1 MYLPRPLRQF
11 IYQISFLRENRLIFR
26 EVKHLRK
33 IAILSVIFPLCSAA
47 FEGFGIGFL
56 FAFLQ
61 TLVSNKAEVFKT
73 GIEWFDVFI
82 LGTQGSKDEQL
93 YRVAALIL
101 SSTWIRAGFNYLTAI
116 TMEILKLRVVDR
128 LNRRIFEQLQSVSLS
143 FFTQSQSGELVNIL
157 TTEISRLQQI
167 ISTFNYT
174 LYKVLASVV
183 YIFIL
188 LRMSWQLTFLTGFLF
203 GLITIFISRY
213 NARIREASFPV
224 SEANTRFTA
233 QAIEL
238 INGIRT
244 IQAFATQ
251 DFERK
256 RFYGASTE
264 VVRATTRSLKTLS
277 LIRPLIEGMATTVL
291 VTMIIIGVTIF
302 ATNGTIQ
309 VATLLTFLLVLFR
322 LMPALQEVGSCPAAF
337 SSLQGS
343 LVAVE
348 NLLRTDDKPY
358 LENGFRQFQGLQN
371 SIQFSAVNF
380 GYSPNS
386 LVLKDITF
394 NIEKGQTVALVGG
407 SGAGKTTL
415 ADLIA
420 RFYDPIQGEI
430 LIDGFN
436 FKQYDLTSVR
446 HQMAIVSQDTFIFNA
461 SIRDNIAYGLENI
474 SDAAVIEAARLSNA
488 LEFIQAL
495 PESFET
501 VLGDRGVRVSGGQ
514 RQRLAIARALLRN
527 PEILILD
534 EATSALD
541 SVSERLIQDAIEK
554 LSVGRTVIA
563 IAHRLSTIVR
573 ADKVI
578 VMEQGRI
585 AEQGTYQE
593 LLAQK
598 GRLWNYHQMQNGGEK
613 DEHPVSEPVLLL

>member
-420 RFYDPIQGEI
+420 RFYDPTQGEI
-430 LIDGFN
+430 LIDGFD

-446 HQMAIVSQDTFIFNA
+446 HRMAIVSQDTFIFNA

-474 SDAAVIEAARLSNA
+474 SDAAVMEAARLSNA

-495 PESFET
+495 PEGFET

-613 DEHPVSEPVLLL
+613 DEHPVSDPVLLL

>member
-1 MYLPRPLRQF
+1 MSLNLTRPIRYLLQNTRF
-11 IYQISFLRENRLIFR
+11 WKDNQIIFR
-26 EVKHLRK
+26 EVKYLRK
-33 IAILSVIFPLCSAA
+33 IAILSVVFPLLSAA

-61 TLVSNKAEVFKT
+61 TLVSNTEMFRT
-73 GIEWFDVFI
+73 GFDWFDVVI
-82 LGTQGSKDEQL
+82 LGSQGSKDEQL

-116 TMEILKLRVVDR
+116 AMEILKLKLVDR
-128 LNRRIFEQLQSVSLS
+128 LNRRIFEQLQSLSLG
-143 FFTQSQSGELVNIL
+143 FFSQSKSGELVNLL
-157 TTEISRLQQI
+157 TTELSRVQQI
-167 ISTFNYT
+167 ISVFNYT
-174 LYKVLASVV
+174 LYKVLASVI

-188 LRMSWQLTFLTGFLF
+188 LKMSWQLTLLTGFLF
-203 GLITIFISRY
+203 GLITLFISRY
-213 NARIREASFPV
+213 NSRIREASFPV
-224 SEANTRFTA
+224 SEANARFTA
-233 QAIEL
+233 ASIEF

-244 IQAFATQ
+244 VQAFATQ

-256 RFYGASTE
+256 RFYGASAE
-264 VVRATTRSLKTLS
+264 VVTTTSKSLKTVN

-291 VTMIIIGVTIF
+291 VMMIIIGVTIF
-302 ATNGTIQ
+302 AANGQIQ

-322 LMPALQEVGSCPAAF
+322 LMPALQEVGSCPSTF
-337 SSLQGS
+337 SNLRGS
-343 LVAVE
+343 VMAVE
-348 NLLRTDDKPY
+348 NFLRTDNKPY
-358 LENGFRQFQGLQN
+358 LQNGFRTFTGLQN
-371 SIQFSAVNF
+371 GIQFSVVNF
-380 GYSPNS
+380 GYDSSS
-386 LVLKDITF
+386 LVLRDITF

-420 RFYDPIQGEI
+420 RFYDPTQGEI
-430 LIDGFN
+430 LMDGVR
-436 FKQYDLTSVR
+436 FKDYDINSVR
-446 HQMAIVSQDTFIFNA
+446 RRMAIVSQDTFIFNA

-474 SDAAVIEAARLSNA
+474 DEAAVIEAARLSNA
-488 LEFIQAL
+488 LEFIQGL
-495 PESFET
+495 PEGFET
-501 VLGDRGVRVSGGQ
+501 MLGDRGVRVSGGQ

-585 AEQGTYQE
+585 VEQGTYQE
-593 LLAQK
+593 LLVQK
-598 GRLWNYHQMQNGGEK
+598 GALWNYHKMQHASGQAESGEQ
-613 DEHPVSEPVLLL
+613 VLAI

>member
-1 MYLPRPLRQF
+1 MYLPHPLRQF
-11 IYQISFLRENRLIFR
+11 IYQTKFLRENRLIFR

-73 GIEWFDVFI
+73 GIEWFDIFV

-101 SSTWIRAGFNYLTAI
+101 TSTWIRAGFNYLTAI

-143 FFTQSQSGELVNIL
+143 FFTQSQSGELINIL

-167 ISTFNYT
+167 ISAFNYT

-183 YIFIL
+183 YVFIL

-213 NARIREASFPV
+213 NDRIREASFPV
-224 SEANTRFTA
+224 SAANSRFTA
-233 QAIEL
+233 QAIEF

-244 IQAFATQ
+244 VQAFATQ

-256 RFYGASTE
+256 RFYGASAE
-264 VVRATTRSLKTLS
+264 VVTTTTRSLRTLS

-291 VTMIIIGVTIF
+291 ITMIIIGVTIF

-322 LMPALQEVGSCPAAF
+322 LMPALQEVGSCPSIL

-348 NLLRTDDKPY
+348 NLLKTEGKPY
-358 LENGFRQFQGLQN
+358 LENGFQKFEGLQN

-380 GYSPNS
+380 GYDPNS

-420 RFYDPIQGEI
+420 RFYDPTQGEI
-430 LIDGFN
+430 LIDGVN

-446 HQMAIVSQDTFIFNA
+446 RRMAIVSQDTFIFNG
-461 SIRDNIAYGLENI
+461 SIRDNIAYGLEDI
-474 SDAAVIEAARLSNA
+474 DDAAVIEAARLSNA
-488 LEFIQAL
+488 LEFIQGL
-495 PESFET
+495 PEGFDT
-501 VLGDRGVRVSGGQ
+501 ILGDRGVRVSGGQ
-514 RQRLAIARALLRN
+514 RQRIAIARALLRN

-554 LSVGRTVIA
+554 LSVGRTVIS

-585 AEQGTYQE
+585 VEQGTYQE
-593 LLAQK
+593 LLVQK
-598 GRLWNYHQMQNGGEK
+598 GKLWNYHKMQNSSSSVES
-613 DEHPVSEPVLLL
+613 DTQILAC